1 MKLWTEAENNW
12 WKKKKREIDHW
23 QEVIISD
30 VIKDDSEEVT
40 FECMNEQEEVTT
52 LLSGLENANAEGL
65 DTGWNPA
72 ACLHQRLL
80 TFLSERALLP
90 RRSSEAVAR
99 GEGGEKQLK
108 MQN

>member
-52 LLSGLENANAEGL
+52 LLSGPGK
-65 DTGWNPA
+65 
-72 ACLHQRLL
+72 R
-80 TFLSERALLP
+80 
-90 RRSSEAVAR
+90 
-99 GEGGEKQLK
+99 
-108 MQN
+108 